1 MTDTAAESHLAER
14 DLTGHYDGEPVGRL
28 HPDDAARLREITEEP
43 SAELVSSGS
52 TFPAAQ
58 QRVTLLRTYVD
69 LAARLCGTEFVP
81 KGLRGKPAAV
91 LACMLTGQEM
101 GIGPM
106 QALTHI
112 HVVDG
117 RPTQSAELMRAQIL
131 RAGHRFSVREKSN
144 DKVTVYGQRSD
155 TGEEL
160 AITWTMADA
169 NRAKLVKKDS
179 AWETYPRAMLMARAT
194 SELARDLFADVLG
207 GVSYTPE
214 ELGAEVMV
222 TDGGYIDVTGTE
234 TVAGVGDGP
243 SGPLDPTAA
252 WDRVNA
258 MKARDVVD
266 ELKRLNLPPGGKE
279 ADLRARLAEAY
290 TTTTPDPSDTTPSQA
305 TRDATAD
312 PPQDAS
318 DSAPTNTDNA
328 PEATGE
334 QSTPEPSETATAPQK
349 PSTKAQAVKKAK
361 AAVDEMTDEQV
372 AEMVAA
378 YEHEPLEDVTH
389 RRGQLIGLM
398 VEEWEAEQKAVSSE

>member
-1 MTDTAAESHLAER
+1 MSDTATEPETER
-14 DLTGHYDGEPVGRL
+14 DLTGHYDGEPVGQL
-28 HPDDAARLREITEEP
+28 HPDDAERLRAMSLPAVSEP
-43 SAELVSSGS
+43 SEMPVQ
-52 TFPAAQ
+52 FPAAQ

-131 RAGHRFSVREKSN
+131 RAGHRFSIREKSN
-144 DKVTVYGQRSD
+144 TKVTVYGQRSD

-160 AITWTMADA
+160 AITWTMEDA
-169 NRAKLVKKDS
+169 KTAGLIKDGS
-179 AWETYPRAMLMARAT
+179 AWKHYPRAMLMARAT

-214 ELGAEVMV
+214 ELGAEVVV
-222 TDGGYIDVTGTE
+222 TDGGYIDVTATE
-234 TVAGVGDGP
+234 GSVGAEDIP
-243 SGPLDPTAA
+243 DGPLDPTAA

-258 MKARDVVD
+258 MKAREVVE

-290 TTTTPDPSDTTPSQA
+290 TAASPEPDAAQEPDTTPQVA
-305 TRDATAD
+305 PDAPA
-312 PPQDAS
+312 
-318 DSAPTNTDNA
+318 A
-328 PEATGE
+328 PEATDTADG
-334 QSTPEPSETATAPQK
+334 PESATEAHVAPDAPK
-349 PSTKAQAVKKAK
+349 PRASSRAKAVKQAV
-361 AAVDEMTDEQV
+361 AVVEEMTDEAIV
-372 AEMVAA
+372 DAILAAGIEPDDDPAE
-378 YEHEPLEDVTH
+378 
-389 RRGQLIGLM
+389 RRAQLIRLLADDEPTAAAPATLPG
-398 VEEWEAEQKAVSSE
+398 VES